1 MLNMILNPVA
11 ASSPSDLSLL
21 DLLCKTLHAEFISE
35 ENLSEEID
43 NSKIS
48 FQQWLFHRTYLALAA
63 CNDELADA
71 FLNNPSS
78 TFEDAM
84 HSLGVS
90 GGIELML
97 SSFADFEGSIWRN
110 LPMILRKEPSK
121 QDFDF
126 YWSVYEEDAFQ
137 AAWTDVC
144 TNRSLFRTENGFLG
158 LGPRGT
164 RPGDLV
170 FILKGAAV
178 PYLFRKCN
186 VEENF
191 LFELHGDVYMHG
203 IMYGEIDTSSL
214 TWGEI
219 VVH

>member
-1 MLNMILNPVA
+1 V
-11 ASSPSDLSLL
+11 
-21 DLLCKTLHAEFISE
+21 
-35 ENLSEEID
+35 ENLSENID
-43 NSKIS
+43 NNKIP
-48 FQQWLFHRTYLALAA
+48 FQQWLWHRTYLALAA

-90 GGIELML
+90 GGTEPML

-110 LPMILRKEPSK
+110 LPMILGKEPSR

-137 AAWTDVC
+137 EAWTDVC
-144 TNRSLFRTENGFLG
+144 TNRSLFRTDKGFLG
-158 LGPRGT
+158 LGPRET
-164 RPGDLV
+164 RSGDLV

-178 PYLFRKCN
+178 PYLFRKCK
-186 VEENF
+186 VDDKF
-191 LFELHGDVYMHG
+191 LFDLHGDVYMHG
-203 IMYGEIDTSSL
+203 IMYGEFDTSSL
-214 TWGEI
+214 AWDEI